1 VAVLQTSADDPA
13 AWLLAGQAL
22 QRTLLLASSCDVA
35 AAMHSQ
41 PLELPE
47 LRAFIWAQFC
57 EPAWPQL
64 VIRFGVTS
72 GTAVS
77 VRRPAEDVLCL

>member
-41 PLELPE
+41 PP
-47 LRAFIWAQFC
+47 
-57 EPAWPQL
+57 
-64 VIRFGVTS
+64 G
-72 GTAVS
+72 
-77 VRRPAEDVLCL
+77 EDVLYL